1 MNVLNLVVRI
11 RSKDTNVCMAG
22 MLDDLKVTLS
32 IFFPFFKMN
41 PICNSLLL
49 DVLYVY
55 LWITE
60 IQYIQTEK
68 LPCVHA

>member
-1 MNVLNLVVRI
+1 
-11 RSKDTNVCMAG
+11 MAG